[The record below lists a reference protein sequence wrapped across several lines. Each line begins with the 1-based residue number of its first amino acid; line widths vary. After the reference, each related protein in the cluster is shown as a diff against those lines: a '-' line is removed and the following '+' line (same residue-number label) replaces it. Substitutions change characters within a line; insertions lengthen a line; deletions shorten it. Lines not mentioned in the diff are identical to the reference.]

1 MVDSFFT
8 ELKRRSVFKMSAAC
22 LVLAWVLVQ
31 STCAATEVPLEIKV
45 DNWVLKG
52 DLSLP
57 DSKPKAFIFMFHKI
71 GGNRNIYKGMADKF
85 VRLGY
90 ATLRLDLRGHGKSTN
105 LSSYDHKNPYNKE
118 ILIKTHKDIVAAYNT
133 IRSDARFEKLPVG
146 IVGASYSGQHAILAS
161 VDTGF
166 ADAYIMLAPGSI
178 NEDSMRTV
186 EASGLNWLFVRT
198 DIEMDFFDEMFLT
211 IRKISPS
218 SEQWLIPGEGHA
230 SDMLFSR
237 PLLESRLV
245 YWMDT
250 ALFGDH

>member
-1 MVDSFFT
+1 LAESLIS
-8 ELKRRSVFKMSAAC
+8 ELKRSNVFKVGLTY
-22 LVLAWVLVQ
+22 LVLAWVVVQ
-31 STCAATEVPLEIKV
+31 STLAATEVPFEIKV

-57 DSKPKAFIFMFHKI
+57 DSKPRAFIFMFHKI
-71 GGNRNIYKGMADKF
+71 GGNRNVYKGMARKF

-118 ILIKTHKDIVAAYNT
+118 VLIKTHRDIVAAYKT
-133 IRSDARFEKLPVG
+133 IMSDPRFERLPVG

-161 VDTGF
+161 DQTGF

-178 NEDSMRTV
+178 NEDSMKTV
-186 EASGLNWLFVRT
+186 EASGQKWLFVRT
-198 DIEMDFFDEMFLT
+198 DIEMDFFDEMFLA

-245 YWMDT
+245 FWMDT
-250 ALFGDH
+250 AIIGQP